1 LVSTFFGLGS
11 NYRPILHNQIFELI
25 YYGKGGFNWSD
36 VYDMPVW
43 LRKFYIKSIEK
54 ALKSEAEANKK
65 AAKPQSKGISRP
77 NIGKR

>member
-1 LVSTFFGLGS
+1 
-11 NYRPILHNQIFELI
+11 
-25 YYGKGGFNWSD
+25 
-36 VYDMPVW
+36 MPVW

-54 ALKSEAEANKK
+54 ALKAEGEANKK

>member
-1 LVSTFFGLGS
+1 MVSTFFGLGP

-54 ALKSEAEANKK
+54 ALKAEGEANKK